1 MAMNINLSICLTDLP
16 VSAMV
21 RSDKNGKT
29 YINLDAYV
37 KDEPDQYGKDVA
49 VSIPLTKE
57 EKEMNP
63 KPARVFVGNGKTY
76 VYENANR
83 PLSQQDAAALPWA
96 EGGNPNSPI
105 PPSLQSNDESDDLP
119 F

>member
-21 RSDKNGKT
+21 KSDKNGKT

-49 VSIPLTKE
+49 LSVSRSKE
-57 EKEMNP
+57 EREANAP
-63 KPARVFVGNGKTY
+63 RVFVGNGKTF
-76 VYENANR
+76 VYENSNK
-83 PLSQQDAAALPWA
+83 PLSQNDAAALPWA
-96 EGGNPNSPI
+96 QGGNPNSPV
-105 PPSLQSNDESDDLP
+105 PPSFQENDESDDLP